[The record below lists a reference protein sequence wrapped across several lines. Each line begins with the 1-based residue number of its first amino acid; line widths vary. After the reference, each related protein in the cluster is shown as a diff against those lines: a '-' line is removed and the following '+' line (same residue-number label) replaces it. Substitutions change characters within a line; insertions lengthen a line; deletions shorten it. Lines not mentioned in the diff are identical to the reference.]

1 MYLFQKRLLSL
12 EQEFIKVGKYV
23 ANLSDQISNLD
34 ADDENEKT
42 KIKFQISL
50 AAERIRL
57 IKEQT
62 AFFMKMAENY
72 DYVRILEDFQDEVRE
87 NDADLEE
94 HILICLCEKWQLIMG
109 GDDSEERLS
118 GTDTASDS

>member
-1 MYLFQKRLLSL
+1 MYLYQKRLLSL
-12 EQEFIKVGKYV
+12 EQEFMKVSEHV
-23 ANLSDQISNLD
+23 ANLSKSISDLK
-34 ADDENEKT
+34 ADDDNEKT

-62 AFFMKMAENY
+62 AFFMKMVENY
-72 DYVRILEDFQDEVRE
+72 DYLRILEDFQDEII
-87 NDADLEE
+87 NYDADLEE

-118 GTDTASDS
+118 GTDTASGS